1 MVSYPSLGYAFGI
14 GVSRI
19 KMHALLL
26 TIIEYSYIGIFTAL
40 GLGIIG
46 LPIPDETLLAFAGFL
61 SFKGKLSFFLTFFAA
76 FLGTSCGITISYFLG
91 KYGSNYISQKYSQ
104 KFIIY
109 SDRLKEVEEFYLK
122 YGKFALIIGYFIPG
136 VRHLT
141 AITAGVSQFPFW
153 RFAQFA
159 YTGAFLWTVTFLT
172 FGFLIGSE
180 WYLVAHFSNRIV
192 IPIIV
197 FLALTLFLVF
207 YLRKK

>member
-1 MVSYPSLGYAFGI
+1 
-14 GVSRI
+14 
-19 KMHALLL
+19 MHALLL

-46 LPIPDETLLAFAGFL
+46 LPIPDETLLAFAGYL
-61 SFKGKLSFFLTFFAA
+61 SFKGKLSFLLTFFAA

-91 KYGSNYISQKYSQ
+91 KYGSNYIFQKYAQ
-104 KFIIY
+104 KVTIY
-109 SDRLKEVEEFYLK
+109 SDRLKEIEGFYLK

-141 AITAGVSQFPFW
+141 AIFAGVSQFPFW

-159 YTGAFLWTVTFLT
+159 FIGAFLWTATFLA
-172 FGFLIGSE
+172 FGFFIGSE